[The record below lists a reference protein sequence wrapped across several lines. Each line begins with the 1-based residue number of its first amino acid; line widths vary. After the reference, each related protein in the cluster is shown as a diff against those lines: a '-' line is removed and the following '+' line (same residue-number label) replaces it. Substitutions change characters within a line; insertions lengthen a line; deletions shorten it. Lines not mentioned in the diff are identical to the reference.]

1 MMNDHIIVLTTLP
14 DETMARNLAQELIKS
29 QVAACINIMPRMRSI
44 YTWKGKIE
52 EGGEHLLMIKTRA
65 ERYSAIEQAIRA
77 QHPYELPEIIA
88 TPISHG
94 LPEYLNWIDENS
106 Q

>member
-1 MMNDHIIVLTTLP
+1 M
-14 DETMARNLAQELIKS
+14 
-29 QVAACINIMPRMRSI
+29 AACINILPRMTSI
-44 YTWKGKIE
+44 YSWKGKIE
-52 EGGEHLLMIKTRA
+52 EGQEHLLMIKTRA
-65 ERYSAIEQAIRA
+65 ERYAAIEQAIRA

>member
-1 MMNDHIIVLTTLP
+1 MNNHIIILTTLP
-14 DETMARNLAQELIKS
+14 DEAVARRLAQELIKG
-29 QVAACINIMPRMRSI
+29 QMAACINILPRMSSI
-44 YTWKGKIE
+44 YSWKGKIE
-52 EGGEHLLMIKTRA
+52 EGQEHLLMIKTRA
-65 ERYSAIEQAIRA
+65 ECYSAIEQAIKA

-94 LPEYLNWIDENS
+94 LPEYMNWIDENS

>member
-1 MMNDHIIVLTTLP
+1 MNTHIIILTTLP
-14 DETMARNLAQELIKS
+14 DEVVARSLAQELIKS
-29 QVAACINIMPRMRSI
+29 QMAACINIMPCMSSI
-44 YTWKGKIE
+44 YSWKGKIE
-52 EGGEHLLMIKTRA
+52 EGQEHLLMIKTRT
-65 ERYSAIEQAIRA
+65 ERYAAIEQAIRA

-94 LPEYLNWIDENS
+94 LPEYMNWIDENS

>member
-1 MMNDHIIVLTTLP
+1 MDDHIIMLTTLP
-14 DETMARNLAQELIKS
+14 DEAAARELARALIS
-29 QVAACINIMPRMRSI
+29 ARLAACINIMPRMTSI
-44 YTWKGKIE
+44 YSWKGKLE
-52 EGGEHLLMIKTRA
+52 EGQEHLLIIKTRS
-65 ERYSAIEQAIRA
+65 ERYAAIERAIKA

-94 LPEYLNWIDENS
+94 LPEYMNWIDENS

>member
-1 MMNDHIIVLTTLP
+1 MNNHIIILTTLP
-14 DETMARNLAQELIKS
+14 DEAIARSLAQELIKN
-29 QVAACINIMPRMRSI
+29 QMAACVNIMPRMSSI
-44 YTWKGKIE
+44 YSWKGKIE
-52 EGGEHLLMIKTRA
+52 EGQEHLLMIKTRA

-94 LPEYLNWIDENS
+94 LPEYMNWIDENS

>member
-1 MMNDHIIVLTTLP
+1 MNNHIIILTTLP
-14 DETMARNLAQELIKS
+14 DEAVARSLAQELIKN
-29 QVAACINIMPRMRSI
+29 QMAACINILPRMTSI
-44 YTWKGKIE
+44 YSWKGKIE
-52 EGGEHLLMIKTRA
+52 EGQEHLLMIKTRA
-65 ERYSAIEQAIRA
+65 ERYAAIEQAIRA

>member
-1 MMNDHIIVLTTLP
+1 MNTHIIILTTLP
-14 DETMARNLAQELIKS
+14 DEVVARSLAQELIKS
-29 QVAACINIMPRMRSI
+29 QMAACINIMPRMSSI
-44 YTWKGKIE
+44 YSWKGKIE
-52 EGGEHLLMIKTRA
+52 EGQEHLLMIKTRT
-65 ERYSAIEQAIRA
+65 ERYAAIEQAIRA

-94 LPEYLNWIDENS
+94 LPEYMNWIDENS

>member
-1 MMNDHIIVLTTLP
+1 MNNHIIILTTLP
-14 DETMARNLAQELIKS
+14 DEAVARSLAQELIKN
-29 QVAACINIMPRMRSI
+29 QLAACINIMPRMSSI
-44 YTWKGKIE
+44 YSWKGKIE
-52 EGGEHLLMIKTRA
+52 EGQEHLLMIKTRA
-65 ERYSAIEQAIRA
+65 ERYAAIEQTIRA
-77 QHPYELPEIIA
+77 QHPYELPELIA